1 MYQPLCITQDKKTHL
16 LEKLKRIEGRVRG
29 LQRMID
35 EDRNT
40 VDILMQIS
48 ASYEALRVV
57 SKSMIQNF
65 IEDSLPT
72 GLMASNTEKR
82 DEAYDQLLDVL
93 YKYIK

>member
-1 MYQPLCITQDKKTHL
+1 MYQPLSITRDKKKHI

-40 VDILMQIS
+40 MDVLMQIS

-57 SKSMIQNF
+57 SKHMIQNY

-72 GLMASNTEKR
+72 GLMASSTEKR